1 MITLNVTSQ
10 MGGFDR
16 VSERLEKISKHRAV
30 DMYRILGIKAEQLI
44 VAGFQNSTDPYDKP
58 WKPLKY
64 RAGQPLVDTGLLRR
78 SFGVSPTGGYV
89 DVVSGIKYG
98 IYHQEGSG
106 NLPQRKIVPDKGIP
120 KKWEQQMYK
129 AISNWLSA

>member
-10 MGGFDR
+10 MGGFER
-16 VSERLEKISKHRAV
+16 VSKRLAKISSGHAA

-44 VAGFQNSTDPYDKP
+44 VAGFQNSTDPYGEP

-64 RAGQPLVDTGLLRR
+64 RTGQPLVDTGVLRR

-89 DVVSGIKYG
+89 DVVSGVKYG
-98 IYHQEGSG
+98 IYHQKGDG
-106 NLPQRKIVPDKGIP
+106 VPQRKIVPDDGVP
-120 KKWEQQMYK
+120 KKWEQQMYR